1 MNGISNIYYKKL
13 SSTPENI
20 SFYTL
25 SLVTTSGKR

>member
-20 SFYTL
+20 FFYTL